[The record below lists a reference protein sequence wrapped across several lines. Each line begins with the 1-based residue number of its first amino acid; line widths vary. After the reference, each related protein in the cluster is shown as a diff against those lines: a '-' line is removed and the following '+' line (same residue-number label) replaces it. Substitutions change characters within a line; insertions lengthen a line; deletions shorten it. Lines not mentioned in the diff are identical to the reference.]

1 MWYRLLPFVSCLIA
15 AFVITGCSDGTNPE
29 DTLYIEAPTTENAG
43 SGEVEGGEHADEDS
57 GREAESGN
65 NEGSGNA
72 EGSTGSATDPDTA
85 RDDLPLLSELLK
97 DQQDLARFVEAM
109 VISPELHELL
119 ADTGG
124 DYTVFAPTN
133 AAIDEL
139 FESLGDPYNG
149 FADFE
154 SSLEKEAIQQLVAY
168 HVASRSIAVGQLTEG
183 QIPTLLAGETIWVG
197 QDAKGWY
204 VMDGFLRK
212 SYMDLAVLEASNGYI
227 YRIDKILV
235 PEVVRDYLF

>member
-1 MWYRLLPFVSCLIA
+1 M
-15 AFVITGCSDGTNPE
+15 
-29 DTLYIEAPTTENAG
+29 
-43 SGEVEGGEHADEDS
+43 
-57 GREAESGN
+57 
-65 NEGSGNA
+65 
-72 EGSTGSATDPDTA
+72 
-85 RDDLPLLSELLK
+85 
-97 DQQDLARFVEAM
+97 
-109 VISPELHELL
+109 
-119 ADTGG
+119 
-124 DYTVFAPTN
+124 
-133 AAIDEL
+133 
-139 FESLGDPYNG
+139 
-149 FADFE
+149 
-154 SSLEKEAIQQLVAY
+154 AY